1 MDSIQVLAVLALVSM
16 SVPAALAVMFW
27 RERNDALFQLDMLE
41 HNYRTMVELRNF
53 YRDERNQYMFQLDL
67 VASPDDTSQWDWQ

>member
-53 YRDERNQYMFQLDL
+53 YRDERNKYMFQLDL